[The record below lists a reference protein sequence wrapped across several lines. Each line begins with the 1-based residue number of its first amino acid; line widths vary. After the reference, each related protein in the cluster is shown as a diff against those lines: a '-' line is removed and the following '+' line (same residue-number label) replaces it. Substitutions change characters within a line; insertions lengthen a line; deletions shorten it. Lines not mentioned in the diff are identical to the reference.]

1 MGYKELIEALRE
13 EGEKK
18 VKEIWREAE
27 AGAEKIMK
35 ETESKIDEL
44 KREYERRFSLEAEK
58 KRTSMLSEAAKEAS
72 RMRLDAEEYLSK
84 RLFKVALEM
93 LQSLRKEDYREVF
106 NSLLREIPNS
116 DWVTVRVNP
125 EDVVLAQ
132 SLLPGAKV
140 ISDDSIIGGFVIFNS
155 DGNIITNTF
164 EKRLERL
171 WPEILPE
178 ILKTIREMYESPDR

>member
-116 DWVTVRVNP
+116 EWVTVRVNP

>member
-93 LQSLRKEDYREVF
+93 LQSLRKENYREVF